1 MTRVLPSAALAAI
14 LLAGCGSTHTAT
26 LVQKVPQTVVQVVP
40 ETPSPLLACIV
51 KRAPPGATHERS
63 GVLTV
68 EWPGG
73 EMLRVTTTA
82 SRAQA
87 EAAVAKVHAEQLA
100 HPTGVTVARH
110 ATAVVEWSPGAPTAE
125 QTAVLRGC

>member
-1 MTRVLPSAALAAI
+1 M
-14 LLAGCGSTHTAT
+14 LLAGCGSSRGPT
-26 LVQKVPQTVVQVVP
+26 LVQGVPQTVVQVVP

-51 KRAPPGATHERS
+51 RRAPPGATHERS

-73 EMLRVTTTA
+73 EMLTVTTTS

-87 EAAVAKVHAEQLA
+87 EGAVAKVRAEQLA
-100 HPTGVTVARH
+100 HPTGVTVERH
-110 ATAVVEWSPGAPTAE
+110 ATAVVEWSPKAPTA
-125 QTAVLRGC
+125 QQAALLRRC